1 MEIYYPYTTL
11 EEKQGILDANTDKTL
26 LRDEQ
31 IREKRFVVFDDG
43 VEPPFT
49 IPDEAVKQGF
59 IVLLGYHNDGTM
71 GKTPAQFLADIK
83 ARMGI

>member
-26 LRDEQ
+26 LRQEGLGN
-31 IREKRFVVFDDG
+31 KRFLVFDDG
-43 VEPPFT
+43 IDPPFT
-49 IPDEAVKQGF
+49 IPDEVVKQAF

-71 GKTPAQFLADIK
+71 GKTPAQFLTDIK
-83 ARMGI
+83 ARLGT